1 MSRLER
7 FLPFGLLALMAIVIA
22 VATVVEDA
30 HGTRYAK
37 GLIYS
42 SLWFKLLWGSIA
54 FSGIWLLWK
63 RQLWLRF
70 AVFML
75 HVSFLLIL
83 VGAFVTSVMSKGGS
97 LHLRQGVPTGDF
109 LSDQERVEH
118 LPFLIR
124 LDTFLIRCYPGTETP
139 QDYISHITCQDQ
151 QYVISMNHIAKM
163 DGYRFYQSSYDQDRQ
178 GSILSV
184 NYDPW
189 GTRITYFGY
198 ALLGLSMMIIMLQRM
213 RNRGKSATS
222 KLLLF
227 LLLMCF
233 GSSAYAALPVVPQ
246 EKVSSMERGQVMWN
260 DRVTP
265 IGTMGQEFLLK
276 VYGKRSYHGLS
287 GTQVLISWALSS
299 KEWSEEPIIKVKD
312 KKLRQQL
319 GIEGKYA
326 SMHDFFD
333 ADNHY
338 KLSEMAPTRA
348 VQEVDEKMGLIFMLL
363 QGTLIHP
370 VPAGVK
376 SLSDTQVSIEL
387 FYNRIN
393 WTLWSMIGCFV
404 FALFSFV
411 FRKYWWH
418 KLPILLLLAFLLAS
432 FFLRWYIAGRLPLSN
447 GYETMIFLAICL
459 VTGTYLVHIVAYV
472 PVLCAGFML
481 LVAHLGEMNPQITQL
496 MPVLHS
502 PWLSIHVSVIM
513 MSYALLILSFMERR
527 LLEPAV
533 FLLAAGI
540 FLGAVWANVS
550 WGTYWSWDPKESWAL
565 ITLIVYSLPL
575 HTQSLPWFRSTR
587 NYRIYSILA
596 LCSLLMTYFGVN
608 YLLGGMHS
616 YAG

>member
-1 MSRLER
+1 
-7 FLPFGLLALMAIVIA
+7 
-22 VATVVEDA
+22 
-30 HGTRYAK
+30 
-37 GLIYS
+37 
-42 SLWFKLLWGSIA
+42 
-54 FSGIWLLWK
+54 
-63 RQLWLRF
+63 
-70 AVFML
+70 
-75 HVSFLLIL
+75 
-83 VGAFVTSVMSKGGS
+83 
-97 LHLRQGVPTGDF
+97 
-109 LSDQERVEH
+109 
-118 LPFLIR
+118 
-124 LDTFLIRCYPGTETP
+124 
-139 QDYISHITCQDQ
+139 
-151 QYVISMNHIAKM
+151 
-163 DGYRFYQSSYDQDRQ
+163 
-178 GSILSV
+178 
-184 NYDPW
+184 
-189 GTRITYFGY
+189 
-198 ALLGLSMMIIMLQRM
+198 
-213 RNRGKSATS
+213 
-222 KLLLF
+222 
-227 LLLMCF
+227 
-233 GSSAYAALPVVPQ
+233 
-246 EKVSSMERGQVMWN
+246 MWN

-287 GTQVLISWALSS
+287 GTQVLMSWALSS